1 MEVDNFGLISLVPFV
16 CGIFFLVWK
25 DDIVFPL
32 LGALFI
38 GSIIASKFSPVF
50 GFLNISGVFI
60 TNALTDNLNIFL
72 LGIIMEALIF
82 FSLLNRYGVINT
94 LKKNIAGRKLTK
106 NRLESII
113 SASSFLIFI
122 DRHLS
127 TLLAGLFSK
136 PFAEKKDLSRPKHAY
151 FLNTVSSSISTLV
164 PYTTLTPLIIMSIG
178 ATFTGLGIGYSPVK
192 AFLKSLPY
200 QYFNIFSLFIVFSS
214 VLLNTDIL
222 LMKRARELSGQT
234 KIITFNT
241 GTSARKQPDFPT
253 SLYGTAGALALVF
266 GTLIAGFALHRHGY
280 NRLTILNVESPH
292 IIFLNALFTGIIF
305 LILFSFA
312 TKLERYSGYNE
323 WKTALPRTLFMTLLY
338 IVLSFSVESMA
349 RKLGFSGSI
358 MKFLFNRS
366 VPYTFI
372 PLITFAFSSLISLL
386 SGSSIFTITTVMPI
400 AIRLISM
407 NMSDPLIIDNIL
419 FAAIGSVLSGAT
431 FGDINS
437 PFSLN
442 FILSAATVETAVS
455 VHFKTQVCYSLISFA
470 NSLIFGYL
478 LLVAG
483 VKPYLSLSSGLLIT
497 AMIFF
502 FSKEGLSIF
511 RKKTR

>member
-1 MEVDNFGLISLVPFV
+1 
-16 CGIFFLVWK
+16 LVWK

-50 GFLNISGVFI
+50 GFLNISGIFI

-72 LGIIMEALIF
+72 LAIIVEALIF
-82 FSLLNRYGVINT
+82 ISLLNRYGFVNT

-106 NRLESII
+106 GRLESII
-113 SASSFLIFI
+113 SASSFMIFI

-136 PFAEKKDLSRPKHAY
+136 PFAEKKDFPLSKHSY
-151 FLNTVSSSISTLV
+151 LLNTVSSSVSTLV

-178 ATFTGLGIGYSPVK
+178 AAFTRLGIGYSPVK
-192 AFLKSLPY
+192 AFFKSLPY
-200 QYFNIFSLFIVFSS
+200 QYFNIFSLFVVFTS
-214 VLLNTDIL
+214 VLLNTDVL
-222 LMKRARELSGQT
+222 LMKKVPGLGKQ
-234 KIITFNT
+234 KKPVTFNT
-241 GTSARKQPDFPT
+241 GTSAIGQPDFLT
-253 SLYGTAGALALVF
+253 SLYGAAGALAIVF
-266 GTLIAGFALHRHGY
+266 GALIAGFILNRHGY
-280 NRLTILNVESPH
+280 NRLTILNVENPH
-292 IIFLNALFTGIIF
+292 VIFLVALFTGIIF

-312 TKLERYSGYNE
+312 TKLERYSTYNE
-323 WKTALPRTLFMTLLY
+323 WKTAVPRPLFMTILY
-338 IVLSFSVESMA
+338 ILLSLSVESMA
-349 RKLGFSGSI
+349 RKLGFSSSI
-358 MKFLFNRS
+358 MKFLSSRP

-372 PLITFAFSSLISLL
+372 PLIIFTFSSLISLL
-386 SGSSIFTITTVMPI
+386 SGSSIFTISTVMPI
-400 AIRLISM
+400 AIRLISS

-455 VHFKTQVCYSLISFA
+455 VHFKTQVCYSLISFGI
-470 NSLIFGYL
+470 SLIFGYL
-478 LLVAG
+478 LLVLG
-483 VKPYLSLSSGLLIT
+483 VKPYLSLSSGFLIT

-502 FSKEGLSIF
+502 FSEKGISFIF
-511 RKKTR
+511 THFR

>member
-1 MEVDNFGLISLVPFV
+1 MDNFGLISLVPFV

-25 DDIVFPL
+25 DDVIFPV
-32 LGALFI
+32 LGALFL

-72 LGIIMEALIF
+72 LAIIVEALIF
-82 FSLLNRYGVINT
+82 FSLLNRYGFINT

-127 TLLAGLFSK
+127 TLLAGLFLK
-136 PFAEKKDLSRPKHAY
+136 PFAEKKDLSRPKHAF
-151 FLNTVSSSISTLV
+151 FLNTVSSSVSTLL
-164 PYTTLTPLIIMSIG
+164 PYTTLTPLIVMSIG
-178 ATFTGLGIGYSPVK
+178 AAFTGLGIGYSPVK

-222 LMKRARELSGQT
+222 LMKRARELSKQIMT
-234 KIITFNT
+234 ITFST
-241 GTSARKQPDFPT
+241 GTSAREQPDFPT

-280 NRLTILNVESPH
+280 NRLTILNVENTH
-292 IIFLNALFTGIIF
+292 IIFLSALFTGIIF
-305 LILFSFA
+305 LVLFSFA

-323 WKTALPRTLFMTLLY
+323 WKNAIPRPLFMTILY
-338 IVLSFSVESMA
+338 ILLSLSVESMA
-349 RKLGFSGSI
+349 RKLGFSSSI
-358 MKFLFNRS
+358 MKFLFNHS
-366 VPYTFI
+366 MPYTFI
-372 PLITFAFSSLISLL
+372 PLITFTFSSLISLL

-400 AIRLISM
+400 ALRLISL

-478 LLVAG
+478 LLVVG

-502 FSKEGLSIF
+502 FSKEGIPGF
-511 RKKTR
+511 RKKIR